1 MVSHNPA
8 KFGGYKQCGSKDII
22 VLVFHAISQDYET
35 EASNKLICV
44 SSSRQ
49 VVKLPNLRSIGTVIV
64 EIC

>member
-8 KFGGYKQCGSKDII
+8 KFGGYKQCGSKDIM

-35 EASNKLICV
+35 EGSSNLICV

-64 EIC
+64 KIC

>member
-8 KFGGYKQCGSKDII
+8 KFGGYKQCGSKDIM

-35 EASNKLICV
+35 EGSSNLICV